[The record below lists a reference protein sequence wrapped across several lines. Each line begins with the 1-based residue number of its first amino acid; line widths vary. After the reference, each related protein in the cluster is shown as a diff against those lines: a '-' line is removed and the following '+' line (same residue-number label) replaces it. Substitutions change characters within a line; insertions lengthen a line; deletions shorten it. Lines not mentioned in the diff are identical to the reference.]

1 MREPLKNW
9 IARHGLSQITNCAKT
24 IRHAFPILST
34 KRLLLRQLT
43 YADAADLLAY
53 LSNKEVTKHYDLAQ
67 LHSLQDA
74 EHLIHY
80 WNNTY
85 KQHSAI
91 RWAITLKSHNG
102 KVIGTCGLH
111 NFCLEHY
118 RGDIGYD
125 LHPHVWQQG
134 YMTEALIAVQ
144 EYAFRKLKL
153 HRLEAFTLSENI
165 ASRALL
171 LKTGLHYEG
180 LLRDYFWNKGSYKN
194 TEVFSILLADWK
206 NDRKRKKITDQ
217 AKKSTQHQP
226 CATQD

>member
-91 RWAITLKSHNG
+91 RWAITLLS
-102 KVIGTCGLH
+102 
-111 NFCLEHY
+111 
-118 RGDIGYD
+118 
-125 LHPHVWQQG
+125 
-134 YMTEALIAVQ
+134 LI
-144 EYAFRKLKL
+144 
-153 HRLEAFTLSENI
+153 HI
-165 ASRALL
+165 
-171 LKTGLHYEG
+171 
-180 LLRDYFWNKGSYKN
+180 
-194 TEVFSILLADWK
+194 
-206 NDRKRKKITDQ
+206 
-217 AKKSTQHQP
+217 
-226 CATQD
+226 

>member
-9 IARHGLSQITNCAKT
+9 IARHSLSGVTDCAKT
-24 IRHAFPILST
+24 NRHSFPILRT

-53 LSNKEVTKHYDLAQ
+53 FSHKEVTKHYDLAQ
-67 LHSLQDA
+67 LHSVQDA
-74 EHLIHY
+74 ECLIHY
-80 WNNTY
+80 WNNAY

-91 RWAITLKSHNG
+91 RWAIVLKNHG

-111 NFCLEHY
+111 NLCLEHR
-118 RGDIGYD
+118 RGEIGYD
-125 LHPHVWQQG
+125 LHPHFWQQG

-144 EYAFRKLKL
+144 EYAFKKLKL

-194 TEVFSILLADWK
+194 TEIFSILSADWK
-206 NDRKRKKITDQ
+206 DNKKC
-217 AKKSTQHQP
+217 KH
-226 CATQD
+226 